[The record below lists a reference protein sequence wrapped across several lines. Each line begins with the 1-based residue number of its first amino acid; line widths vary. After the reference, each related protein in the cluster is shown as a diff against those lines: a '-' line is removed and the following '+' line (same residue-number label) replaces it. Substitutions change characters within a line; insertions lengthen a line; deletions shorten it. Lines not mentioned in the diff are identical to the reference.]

1 MGEMDVSITVMIKTQ
16 RYMII
21 FVHLQSFIK
30 KEVMLIV
37 IEGLDG
43 SGKSTQVARMSEY
56 LTLRDGRS
64 PEYLHFPRFDAPVV
78 GDMIARFLRGEFG
91 RIDQVHPMIVAL
103 LFAEDRRD
111 ASAVIRRWLDEGR
124 TVLLDRYVYSNIAF
138 QCAKIDDADRS
149 LELQRW
155 ILDTEYGVYGIPR
168 PDLNVFLDV
177 PVSFVRERLSNVR
190 EGSDRE
196 YLHGAEDIHEADM
209 AFQKRVRDVYLRL
222 CASDPDFRRIECV
235 GPGGEM
241 LSADEVFEKIREVL

>member
-1 MGEMDVSITVMIKTQ
+1 
-16 RYMII
+16 
-21 FVHLQSFIK
+21 
-30 KEVMLIV
+30 MLIV

-138 QCAKIDDADRS
+138 QCAKIEDESRS

-155 ILDTEYGVYGIPR
+155 ILDTEYGVY
-168 PDLNVFLDV
+168 
-177 PVSFVRERLSNVR
+177 ERLSNAR

-209 AFQKRVRDVYLRL
+209 AFQNRVREVYLRL
-222 CASDPDFRRIECV
+222 CAADQDFRRIDCS
-235 GPGGEM
+235 GPEGEM
-241 LSADEVFEKIREVL
+241 LSADDVFEKIREVL

>member
-1 MGEMDVSITVMIKTQ
+1 
-16 RYMII
+16 
-21 FVHLQSFIK
+21 
-30 KEVMLIV
+30 MLIV

-56 LTLRDGRS
+56 LTSRDGRS

-91 RIDQVHPMIVAL
+91 RIDQVHPMIVAT
-103 LFAEDRRD
+103 
-111 ASAVIRRWLDEGR
+111 IRGWLEEER

-155 ILDTEYGVYGIPR
+155 ILDTEYGVYDIPR

-177 PVSFVRERLSNVR
+177 PVSFVRERLSNAR

-222 CASDPDFRRIECV
+222 CASDPDFRRID
-235 GPGGEM
+235 GRG
-241 LSADEVFEKIREVL
+241 L

>member
-1 MGEMDVSITVMIKTQ
+1 
-16 RYMII
+16 
-21 FVHLQSFIK
+21 
-30 KEVMLIV
+30 MLIV

-56 LTLRDGRS
+56 LASRDGRS

-103 LFAEDRRD
+103 LFALE
-111 ASAVIRRWLDEGR
+111 EGR

-138 QCAKIDDADRS
+138 QCAKTEDESRS

-241 LSADEVFEKIREVL
+241 LSADEGL